1 MLKSDVYEVLLSH
14 QLRSQR
20 AQSQSA
26 LFWPD
31 PPPLPLYIYTLSSQ
45 LAWGCS
51 TPPRSLILPC
61 GSTHRI
67 YTSGYAEA
75 CFYNQV
81 KHILMFITSVWLL
94 MNCASVTITCQTAK
108 GNFSWCDKTASRLYP
123 APHKSRVFLEE
134 QSAMWDIIVS
144 HSSSLQKTY
153 RLIMTCSLIPY
164 RDNVV

>member
-1 MLKSDVYEVLLSH
+1 MWTHLGSSQTWLKVLKSDASEVLLSH

-67 YTSGYAEA
+67 YTGGYAEA
-75 CFYNQV
+75 CFYNHV
-81 KHILMFITSVWLL
+81 KHILMFITSVWLPPVDELCQCNNYLPNCKGKFFL
-94 MNCASVTITCQTAK
+94 M
-108 GNFSWCDKTASRLYP
+108 R
-123 APHKSRVFLEE
+123 
-134 QSAMWDIIVS
+134 
-144 HSSSLQKTY
+144 
-153 RLIMTCSLIPY
+153 
-164 RDNVV
+164 